1 MLILGANRMAG
12 MLGAWRA
19 SGPAY
24 ADLAER
30 IRLLVLDGR
39 LPVGARLPAERELSG
54 RLQLSR
60 TTVSAAYARL
70 REAGY
75 LESLRGSGSVVRTP
89 GAPAAATPLAG
100 PDTLDLS
107 KAALPAAP
115 QLADAAAAALGQLSG
130 VLTEPGYDPVGLP
143 ALRAA
148 IAERYAFRGL
158 PTDPGQ
164 IMVTIGAQHAVAL
177 LSRVLLERGDTALL
191 ESPTYPHGAE
201 AIRAAGGRIVPV
213 AVTPRDGWDTE
224 GLEQA
229 FRRSRPAMAYVM
241 PDFHNPT
248 GAVMQ
253 PAVRHLLLE
262 LAAQSG
268 TVVVADET
276 MAELDIDS
284 PGPVTPLAVHGPA
297 VLVGSLGKTVWGGLR
312 IGWIRAEPDLIT
324 RLVQARFAND
334 LGTPVLEQLVAVQ
347 VLARYGEI
355 LAGRRELLRAGRDR
369 LESLLAAGL
378 PEWDVPR
385 ISGGLSTWVNIGRPV
400 SSQLTLAA
408 RSRGLLLAAGPVFGS
423 DGVFERF
430 LRLPISYGAPETTR
444 AVEVLADAWAG
455 LGESPAPPSYQPAVV

>member
-1 MLILGANRMAG
+1 MN
-12 MLGAWRA
+12 
-19 SGPAY
+19 SPT
-24 ADLAER
+24 
-30 IRLLVLDGR
+30 
-39 LPVGARLPAERELSG
+39 

-70 REAGY
+70 RDAGY
-75 LESLRGSGSVVRTP
+75 LQSLRGSGSIVCIP
-89 GAPAAATPLAG
+89 GARQDTAPAAVPG
-100 PDTLDLS
+100 TLDLS

-115 QLADAAAAALGQLSG
+115 QLAEAAAAALGQLPEM
-130 VLTEPGYDPVGLP
+130 LAEPGYDPVGLP
-143 ALRAA
+143 ALRGA
-148 IAERYAFRGL
+148 IAERYGARGL

-177 LSRVLLERGDTALL
+177 LSRVLLQRGDTALV
-191 ESPTYPHGAE
+191 ESPTYPHGAD

-213 AVTPRDGWDTE
+213 AVTPRDGWDFE

-229 FRRSRPAMAYVM
+229 FRRARPAMAYMM

-248 GAVMQ
+248 GAVME
-253 PAVRHLLLE
+253 PSLRAGLLA
-262 LAAQSG
+262 LAARTG

-312 IGWIRAEPDLIT
+312 IGWIRAEPDLIA

-334 LGTPVLEQLVAVQ
+334 LGTPVLEQLVALQ
-347 VLARYGEI
+347 VLSRYDEI

-369 LESLLAAGL
+369 LEGLLAAAL
-378 PEWDVPR
+378 PDWDVPR
-385 ISGGLSTWVNIGRPV
+385 VAGGLTTWVNIGRPV

-444 AVEVLADAWAG
+444 AVEVLASAWSAM
-455 LGESPAPPSYQPAVV
+455 GESPAPPSYQPAVV